1 MSASV
6 AFILVTRRVSED
18 KPTKKAAL
26 AHASG
31 YHLDADPSAAV
42 IGKIDVRG

>member
-1 MSASV
+1 M
-6 AFILVTRRVSED
+6 
-18 KPTKKAAL
+18 KKAAL

-42 IGKIDVRG
+42 VGKIDVRGCKPPWVDNLIEQKIEVA